1 MGRKSHKEGSTA
13 GRASAR
19 RRHAGR
25 PLLHLVLFLF
35 LLRALVPP
43 GYMPDLAAAQDGI
56 ITLVI
61 CSPDGLRTISLDEN
75 GNPVEPGE
83 APEEHQRQQHCPFAS
98 VGSIDLPPAAKEPT
112 LFVFA
117 MQAALWSP
125 QTGFSGERPIVGPV
139 GSRAPPAFS

>member
-1 MGRKSHKEGSTA
+1 MGRKSHSGGCTV
-13 GRASAR
+13 GQASAR

-25 PLLHLVLFLF
+25 PLLQLVLFLV

-43 GYMPDLAAAQDGI
+43 GYMPDLAAAQDGV

-61 CSPDGLRTISLDEN
+61 CSPDGLRTVSLDEN

-98 VGSIDLPPAAKEPT
+98 VGSIDLPPLAKEPT
-112 LFVFA
+112 PIVFT
-117 MQAALWSP
+117 MRAALWSP
-125 QTGFSGERPIVGPV
+125 QEGLGAERPVVGPV
-139 GSRAPPAFS
+139 GSRAPPALS